1 MPLQPLASAVIH
13 LTSEAHGTVKS
24 VVMARSWTQ
33 PAFYF
38 CAILGPPRSVHHK
51 TFAMIAHREESSRKS
66 ASRISSEARSHRPS
80 VVKKMSPGGRSQGLG
95 GWCLNSC
102 ALLGLSLACTPCKF
116 RAYLLSRKGQT
127 PIAFFSISSF
137 FVISKMHTCT
147 VCCPI
152 TTMCVLQNVLRANSY
167 TLLKSTKVWV
177 LPPWKKNIGRPL
189 KNRRLRLNF
198 FSPCERDYNPSLVLG
213 ITALCGPK

>member
-116 RAYLLSRKGQT
+116 RAEKDRPQLRFSQLVVFLLFLR
-127 PIAFFSISSF
+127 
-137 FVISKMHTCT
+137 CT
-147 VCCPI
+147 HALYAVQLQPCVCFR
-152 TTMCVLQNVLRANSY
+152 MC
-167 TLLKSTKVWV
+167 
-177 LPPWKKNIGRPL
+177 
-189 KNRRLRLNF
+189 
-198 FSPCERDYNPSLVLG
+198 
-213 ITALCGPK
+213 